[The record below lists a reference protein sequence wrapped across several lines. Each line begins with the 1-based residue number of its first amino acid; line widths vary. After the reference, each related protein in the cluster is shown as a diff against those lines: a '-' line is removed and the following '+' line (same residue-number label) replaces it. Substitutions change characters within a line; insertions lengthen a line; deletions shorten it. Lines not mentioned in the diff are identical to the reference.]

1 MPNAEFEAVR
11 AALAAR
17 ENQNTGLDLVEYT
30 TVDTA
35 PEDMWD
41 RAAVRADAETDPA
54 LVLAYARHAGHDAA
68 VALYGTTAERILHA
82 ALEDH
87 RAGIPG
93 QAGFH

>member
-1 MPNAEFEAVR
+1 MPNPEFQAAR
-11 AALAAR
+11 AALTAR
-17 ENQNTGLDLVEYT
+17 ENQNTDLDLVEYP

-35 PEDMWD
+35 PEDAWD
-41 RAAVRADAETDPA
+41 RAAVRADAETDPG
-54 LVLAYARHAGHDAA
+54 LVLAYARHAGHDQA
-68 VALYGTTAERILHA
+68 VALYGTRAARILHA